1 MAATKTRS
9 GQSASRN
16 GNAASS
22 AGAKV
27 KGAGGAVASTARRV
41 RVPALAAGATAVG
54 LAGGMALGSRMASK
68 RRGLG
73 ALLAPRPRVFGVPI
87 GAKSGLA
94 RTAEVVGTA
103 AKGLSS
109 VTSQL
114 SDTRDEAR
122 QIREQLEMTNKRS
135 PIEVVLDGL
144 THRRGGHRL
153 EK

>member
-9 GQSASRN
+9 GQSTN

-22 AGAKV
+22 TGAKV
-27 KGAGGAVASTARRV
+27 KEAGGAVASTARRV
-41 RVPALAAGATAVG
+41 RAPVLAAGATAVG

-68 RRGLG
+68 RRSLG
-73 ALLAPRPRVFGVPI
+73 ALLAPRPRVLGVPL
-87 GAKSGLA
+87 GPKSGLV
-94 RTAEVVGTA
+94 RTAEAVGKA

-109 VTSQL
+109 VGHQL
-114 SDTRDEAR
+114 SDTKDEAR
-122 QIREQLEMTNKRS
+122 QIREHLEQANKRS

-144 THRRGGHRL
+144 THRRGGHKL

>member
-9 GQSASRN
+9 GQSTN

-22 AGAKV
+22 TGAKV
-27 KGAGGAVASTARRV
+27 KEAGGAVASTARRV
-41 RVPALAAGATAVG
+41 RAPALAAGATAVG

-68 RRGLG
+68 GRGPG

-87 GAKSGLA
+87 GRKSGLIK
-94 RTAEVVGTA
+94 TAEAVGKA
-103 AKGLSS
+103 AKELGS
-109 VTSQL
+109 VATQL
-114 SDTRDEAR
+114 SETRDEAR
-122 QIREQLEMTNKRS
+122 QVREHLEQANKRS

-144 THRRGGHRL
+144 THRRGGHKL

>member
-103 AKGLSS
+103 TKGLSS